1 MEREKR
7 KMDKKIDLTEFNA
20 LMKEISLVTTKLS
33 VQQLDDVKR
42 VTKDLSKQIVD
53 LCKDEFSEANY
64 AYYNISDPKRCF
76 EVFNYMGTSL
86 AYVWFDT
93 NGVIKISPNELMVEQ
108 RMN

>member
-1 MEREKR
+1 
-7 KMDKKIDLTEFNA
+7 MDKKVDLTEFNEMLKDIA
-20 LMKEISLVTTKLS
+20 LTKTNLS
-33 VQQLDDVKR
+33 VKQLDDVKR

-76 EVFNYMGTSL
+76 EVFNYMGVSL
-86 AYVWFDT
+86 AFVWFDN
-93 NGVIKISPNELMVEQ
+93 NGTIQIAPNEMTLEQ